1 MKSEGL
7 IVIPAYNE
15 ELNLPRVYRNLRDVV
30 PDYDILVVNDGSVD
44 RTSQVARSL
53 GANVVSLTQ
62 NLGYG
67 AALQAGFKYAV
78 RRGYEFVI
86 QFDADGQ
93 HSPRDIPNLIRH
105 FEQTNA
111 DIVIGSRYCHNA
123 EYKPGVLKAAGTK
136 FFSGL
141 IHWSTGQAISDPT
154 SGFQLVKRSVFS
166 LYAKEGVYPIEF
178 PDANILI
185 FMLRLGIRVE
195 EVPVT
200 MRDRINGKGMH
211 AGFAR
216 NLRYV
221 ILMLYSIGI
230 SVLKA
235 SLIKRKGL
243 HRL

>member
-1 MKSEGL
+1 MASKGL
-7 IVIPAYNE
+7 IIIPAYNE
-15 ELNLPRVYRNLRDVV
+15 ELNLPRVYNELLQVV
-30 PDYDILVVNDGSVD
+30 PDHDILVVNDGSVD

-78 RRGYEFVI
+78 RHGYEYII

-93 HSPRDIPNLIRH
+93 HDPRDIQKLIRH
-105 FEQTNA
+105 FEQINA

-123 EYKPGVLKAAGTK
+123 EYKPGILKAAGTK
-136 FFSGL
+136 FFSWL
-141 IHWSTGQAISDPT
+141 IHWSTGHTISDPT
-154 SGFQLVKRSVFS
+154 SGFQLVTKPVFS
-166 LYAKEGVYPIEF
+166 LYAKEGVYPAEY

-195 EVPVT
+195 VVPVT
-200 MRDRINGKGMH
+200 MRERVNGKGMH

-235 SLIKRKGL
+235 SFIKRKGL
-243 HRL
+243 QRL